1 MAEEQAQDIDTQ
13 KQYLMAKINELTDG
27 IAPGYGEAFL
37 EELMGR
43 LEKTVSEFN
52 EEVSELLES
61 LKVRSAERDEKLK
74 EIMERGNDSAAEPS
88 AVNDDVSLA
97 ESEVSDWEKR
107 LESKAS
113 DAGNKTESALKS
125 NEEEEK
131 LKKKGFFSRKKEKD
145 KKECAFQFII
155 FVAF

>member
-43 LEKTVSEFN
+43 LEKTVSDFN

-74 EIMERGNDSAAEPS
+74 EMMESGDDSAAEPS
-88 AVNDDVSLA
+88 AVNGDGSAA
-97 ESEVSDWEKR
+97 ESEMSDWEKR
-107 LESKAS
+107 LETKAS
-113 DAGNKTESALKS
+113 DDGGETEPAPK
-125 NEEEEK
+125 NDEEEEEEK
-131 LKKKGFFSRKKEKD
+131 PKKKGFFSRKK
-145 KKECAFQFII
+145 KKKKKK
-155 FVAF
+155 

>member
-1 MAEEQAQDIDTQ
+1 MAEEQIQDIDTQ

-61 LKVRSAERDEKLK
+61 LKIRSAERDEKLK
-74 EIMERGNDSAAEPS
+74 EMMEGGDDSAADPS
-88 AVNDDVSLA
+88 AVNGDVSAA
-97 ESEVSDWEKR
+97 ESEMSDWEKR

-113 DAGNKTESALKS
+113 DAGSKTEDAPKS
-125 NEEEEK
+125 KEEEEK
-131 LKKKGFFSRKKEKD
+131 PKKKGFFSRKK
-145 KKECAFQFII
+145 KKEK
-155 FVAF
+155 

>member
-74 EIMERGNDSAAEPS
+74 EIMESGDDSAAEPS
-88 AVNDDVSLA
+88 AVNGDVSAA

-113 DAGNKTESALKS
+113 DAGGETEPAPKGDE
-125 NEEEEK
+125 EEEEK
-131 LKKKGFFSRKKEKD
+131 PKKKGFFSRKK
-145 KKECAFQFII
+145 KKEKKEKK
-155 FVAF
+155 

>member
-61 LKVRSAERDEKLK
+61 LKIRSAERDEKLK
-74 EIMERGNDSAAEPS
+74 EMMEGGDDSAADPS
-88 AVNDDVSLA
+88 AVNGDVSAA
-97 ESEVSDWEKR
+97 ESEMSDWEKR
-107 LESKAS
+107 LESKSSTAS
-113 DAGNKTESALKS
+113 GETDDAPKND
-125 NEEEEK
+125 EEEEVEK
-131 LKKKGFFSRKKEKD
+131 PKKKGFFRRKKKKEK
-145 KKECAFQFII
+145 
-155 FVAF
+155 

>member
-74 EIMERGNDSAAEPS
+74 EMMERGDDSAAEPS
-88 AVNDDVSLA
+88 AVNGDVSAA
-97 ESEVSDWEKR
+97 ESEMSDWEKR
-107 LESKAS
+107 LETK
-113 DAGNKTESALKS
+113 AGNAGVETEPAPKGDEE
-125 NEEEEK
+125 EEEEK
-131 LKKKGFFSRKKEKD
+131 PKKKGFFSRKK
-145 KKECAFQFII
+145 KKKK
-155 FVAF
+155 

>member
-1 MAEEQAQDIDTQ
+1 MAEEQVQDIDTQ

-74 EIMERGNDSAAEPS
+74 EMMEDGDLSAAEPS
-88 AVNDDVSLA
+88 ADNGGVLA
-97 ESEVSDWEKR
+97 AASEMSDWEKR

-113 DAGNKTESALKS
+113 ASGGETEPAPKRD
-125 NEEEEK
+125 EEDEEEK
-131 LKKKGFFSRKKEKD
+131 PKKKGFFSRKK
-145 KKECAFQFII
+145 KKEKKK
-155 FVAF
+155 

>member
-74 EIMERGNDSAAEPS
+74 EMLEGGDDSAAEPS
-88 AVNDDVSLA
+88 TVNGDVSAA
-97 ESEVSDWEKR
+97 ESEMSDWEKR
-107 LESKAS
+107 LETNAS
-113 DAGNKTESALKS
+113 DAGGETEPAPKGDEE
-125 NEEEEK
+125 EEEEK
-131 LKKKGFFSRKKEKD
+131 PKKKGFFSRKK
-145 KKECAFQFII
+145 KKKK
-155 FVAF
+155 

>member
-1 MAEEQAQDIDTQ
+1 MAEEQAQDLDTQ

-74 EIMERGNDSAAEPS
+74 EMMEGVEDSAADPS
-88 AVNDDVSLA
+88 AVNGDVSAA
-97 ESEVSDWEKR
+97 ESEMSDWEKR
-107 LESKAS
+107 LESKAT
-113 DAGNKTESALKS
+113 DAGSETEAAPKS
-125 NEEEEK
+125 DEEGEK
-131 LKKKGFFSRKKEKD
+131 PKKKGFFRRKKKKEK
-145 KKECAFQFII
+145 
-155 FVAF
+155 

>member
-74 EIMERGNDSAAEPS
+74 EIMERGDDSAAEPS
-88 AVNDDVSLA
+88 VVNGDVSAA
-97 ESEVSDWEKR
+97 ESEMSDWEKR

-113 DAGNKTESALKS
+113 DAGGETEAAPKS
-125 NEEEEK
+125 DEEEEEEK
-131 LKKKGFFSRKKEKD
+131 PKKKGFFSRKK
-145 KKECAFQFII
+145 KKEKKEKK
-155 FVAF
+155 

>member
-61 LKVRSAERDEKLK
+61 LKVRSADREEKLK
-74 EIMERGNDSAAEPS
+74 KMMERGDDSAAEPS
-88 AVNDDVSLA
+88 AVNGDVSAA
-97 ESEVSDWEKR
+97 ESEMSDWEKR
-107 LESKAS
+107 LETKAS
-113 DAGNKTESALKS
+113 DAGGETEPAPKGDEE
-125 NEEEEK
+125 EEEEK
-131 LKKKGFFSRKKEKD
+131 PKKKGFFSRKKKT
-145 KKECAFQFII
+145 KK
-155 FVAF
+155 

>member
-1 MAEEQAQDIDTQ
+1 MAEEQAQDLDTQ

-37 EELMGR
+37 EELMER

-74 EIMERGNDSAAEPS
+74 EMMEGGDDSAADPS
-88 AVNDDVSLA
+88 AVNGDVSAA
-97 ESEVSDWEKR
+97 ESEMSDWEKR
-107 LESKAS
+107 LESKVS
-113 DAGNKTESALKS
+113 DADRKTEAPPKS
-125 NEEEEK
+125 DEEEK
-131 LKKKGFFSRKKEKD
+131 GKTKKKGFFSRKK
-145 KKECAFQFII
+145 KKKK
-155 FVAF
+155 

>member
-43 LEKTVSEFN
+43 LETTVSEFN

-74 EIMERGNDSAAEPS
+74 EMMERGDDSAAEPS
-88 AVNDDVSLA
+88 AVNGDVSAA
-97 ESEVSDWEKR
+97 ESEMSDWEKR
-107 LESKAS
+107 LESKTS
-113 DAGNKTESALKS
+113 DAGSETEPVPKGDEE
-125 NEEEEK
+125 EEEEK
-131 LKKKGFFSRKKEKD
+131 SKKKGFFSMKKKKEKKE
-145 KKECAFQFII
+145 KK
-155 FVAF
+155 

>member
-52 EEVSELLES
+52 EEVSDLLES

-74 EIMERGNDSAAEPS
+74 EMMERGDDSEAEPS
-88 AVNDDVSLA
+88 AVNGDVSAA
-97 ESEVSDWEKR
+97 ESEMSDWEKR
-107 LESKAS
+107 LETKAS
-113 DAGNKTESALKS
+113 DADGETEPAPKGD
-125 NEEEEK
+125 EEEEEERP
-131 LKKKGFFSRKKEKD
+131 KKKGFFSRKK
-145 KKECAFQFII
+145 KKKKKK
-155 FVAF
+155 

>member
-74 EIMERGNDSAAEPS
+74 EIMESGDDSAAEPS
-88 AVNDDVSLA
+88 AVNGDVSAA
-97 ESEVSDWEKR
+97 ESEMSDWEKR

-113 DAGNKTESALKS
+113 DAGGETKPGPKGDEE
-125 NEEEEK
+125 EEEEK
-131 LKKKGFFSRKKEKD
+131 PKKKGFFSRKK
-145 KKECAFQFII
+145 KKEKKEKK
-155 FVAF
+155 

>member
-1 MAEEQAQDIDTQ
+1 MAEEQTQDIDTQ

-61 LKVRSAERDEKLK
+61 LKIRSAERDEKLK
-74 EIMERGNDSAAEPS
+74 EMMERGDDSEAEPS
-88 AVNDDVSLA
+88 AVNSDESAA
-97 ESEVSDWEKR
+97 ESEMSDWEQR
-107 LESKAS
+107 LESKAK
-113 DAGNKTESALKS
+113 DAGGETKSAPKGDEE
-125 NEEEEK
+125 EEEEK
-131 LKKKGFFSRKKEKD
+131 PKKKGFFSRKK
-145 KKECAFQFII
+145 KKKK
-155 FVAF
+155 

>member
-74 EIMERGNDSAAEPS
+74 EIMESGDDSEAEPS
-88 AVNDDVSLA
+88 AVNGDVSAA
-97 ESEVSDWEKR
+97 ESEMSDWEKR

-113 DAGNKTESALKS
+113 DAGNKTESALES

-145 KKECAFQFII
+145 KKEKK
-155 FVAF
+155 

>member
-74 EIMERGNDSAAEPS
+74 EMMERGDDSAAEPS
-88 AVNDDVSLA
+88 AVNGDVSAA
-97 ESEVSDWEKR
+97 ESEMSDWEKR

-113 DAGNKTESALKS
+113 DADGETEAAAKS
-125 NEEEEK
+125 DKEEEEK
-131 LKKKGFFSRKKEKD
+131 KPKKKGFFTRKKKKEK
-145 KKECAFQFII
+145 KK
-155 FVAF
+155 

>member
-13 KQYLMAKINELTDG
+13 KKYLMAKINELTDG

-52 EEVSELLES
+52 EEVSELIES

-74 EIMERGNDSAAEPS
+74 EMMERGDDSEADPS
-88 AVNDDVSLA
+88 AVNSDESAA
-97 ESEVSDWEKR
+97 ESEMSDWEQR
-107 LESKAS
+107 LESKAK
-113 DAGNKTESALKS
+113 DAGGETKSAPKGDEE
-125 NEEEEK
+125 EEEEK
-131 LKKKGFFSRKKEKD
+131 PKKKGFFSRKK
-145 KKECAFQFII
+145 KKEKKEKK
-155 FVAF
+155 

>member
-1 MAEEQAQDIDTQ
+1 MAEEQTQDIDTQ

-74 EIMERGNDSAAEPS
+74 EMMESGDDSAPDPS
-88 AVNDDVSLA
+88 GVNGDVLNPEMKMDLGLLLGFA
-97 ESEVSDWEKR
+97 I
-107 LESKAS
+107 LEN
-113 DAGNKTESALKS
+113 GRCL
-125 NEEEEK
+125 
-131 LKKKGFFSRKKEKD
+131 
-145 KKECAFQFII
+145 I
-155 FVAF
+155 

>member
-1 MAEEQAQDIDTQ
+1 MAEEQAQDLDTQ

-74 EIMERGNDSAAEPS
+74 EMMEGVDDSAADPS
-88 AVNDDVSLA
+88 AVNGDVSAA
-97 ESEVSDWEKR
+97 ESEMSDWEKR
-107 LESKAS
+107 LESKAT
-113 DAGNKTESALKS
+113 DAGSETEAAPKS
-125 NEEEEK
+125 DEEVEK
-131 LKKKGFFSRKKEKD
+131 PMKKGFFRRKKKKEK
-145 KKECAFQFII
+145 
-155 FVAF
+155 

>member
-1 MAEEQAQDIDTQ
+1 MTEEQTQDIDTQ

-43 LEKTVSEFN
+43 LEQTVSEFN

-61 LKVRSAERDEKLK
+61 LKVRSAQRDEKLK
-74 EIMERGNDSAAEPS
+74 EMMERGDDSAAEPS
-88 AVNDDVSLA
+88 AVNGDVSAA
-97 ESEVSDWEKR
+97 ESEMSDWEKR

-113 DAGNKTESALKS
+113 DAGGETEPAPKGDKE
-125 NEEEEK
+125 EEEEK
-131 LKKKGFFSRKKEKD
+131 PKKKGFFSRKK
-145 KKECAFQFII
+145 KKEK
-155 FVAF
+155 

>member
-1 MAEEQAQDIDTQ
+1 MAEEQAQDLDTQ

-74 EIMERGNDSAAEPS
+74 EMMEGGDDSAADPS
-88 AVNDDVSLA
+88 AVNGDVSAA
-97 ESEVSDWEKR
+97 ESEMSDWEKR
-107 LESKAS
+107 LESKSSA
-113 DAGNKTESALKS
+113 AGGKTEAAPRSD
-125 NEEEEK
+125 EK
-131 LKKKGFFSRKKEKD
+131 EGEKPKKKGFFSRKK
-145 KKECAFQFII
+145 KKEK
-155 FVAF
+155 

>member
-61 LKVRSAERDEKLK
+61 LKVRSAKRDEKLK
-74 EIMERGNDSAAEPS
+74 EIMEGGDDSAAEPS
-88 AVNDDVSLA
+88 AVNGDVSAA

-113 DAGNKTESALKS
+113 DAGGETEPAPKGDD
-125 NEEEEK
+125 EKEEEK
-131 LKKKGFFSRKKEKD
+131 PKKKGFFSRKKKKG
-145 KKECAFQFII
+145 KKEKK
-155 FVAF
+155 

>member
-1 MAEEQAQDIDTQ
+1 MAEEQAKDIDTQ

-27 IAPGYGEAFL
+27 IAPGYGEAVL

-74 EIMERGNDSAAEPS
+74 EIMESGDDSAAEPS
-88 AVNDDVSLA
+88 AVNGDVSAA
-97 ESEVSDWEKR
+97 ESEMSDWEKR
-107 LESKAS
+107 LEAKTS
-113 DAGNKTESALKS
+113 DAGGETEPAPKGD
-125 NEEEEK
+125 EEKEEEK
-131 LKKKGFFSRKKEKD
+131 PKKKGFFSRKK
-145 KKECAFQFII
+145 KKEKKEKK
-155 FVAF
+155 

>member
-1 MAEEQAQDIDTQ
+1 MAEEQAQDIDAQ
-13 KQYLMAKINELTDG
+13 KKYLMAKINELTDG
-27 IAPGYGEAFL
+27 IAPGYGETFL

-74 EIMERGNDSAAEPS
+74 EIMESGDDSAAEPS
-88 AVNDDVSLA
+88 AVNGDVSAA
-97 ESEVSDWEKR
+97 ESEMSDWEKR

-113 DAGNKTESALKS
+113 DAGGETEPAAKGDKE
-125 NEEEEK
+125 EEEEK
-131 LKKKGFFSRKKEKD
+131 PKKKGFFSRKK
-145 KKECAFQFII
+145 KKEK
-155 FVAF
+155 

>member
-74 EIMERGNDSAAEPS
+74 EIMESGDDSAAEPS
-88 AVNDDVSLA
+88 AVNGDVSAA
-97 ESEVSDWEKR
+97 ESEMSDWEKR
-107 LESKAS
+107 LESKANDGGS
-113 DAGNKTESALKS
+113 ETEATPKGDEE
-125 NEEEEK
+125 EEEEK
-131 LKKKGFFSRKKEKD
+131 PKKKVFFSRKK
-145 KKECAFQFII
+145 KKEKKEKK
-155 FVAF
+155 

>member
-27 IAPGYGEAFL
+27 IAPGYGETFL

-74 EIMERGNDSAAEPS
+74 EMMERGDDSAADPS
-88 AVNDDVSLA
+88 AVNGDVSAA
-97 ESEVSDWEKR
+97 ESEMSDWEKR

-113 DAGNKTESALKS
+113 DADGETEPAPKGDEE
-125 NEEEEK
+125 EEEEK
-131 LKKKGFFSRKKEKD
+131 PKKKEKKE
-145 KKECAFQFII
+145 KK
-155 FVAF
+155 